1 MSADEDLGYVY
12 LPFSTS
18 SNVYYGG
25 HRHGD
30 NLFGET
36 LVCLDARTGRR
47 IWHYQIVRHGLW
59 DYDLPA
65 APNLIDVTV
74 SGQRVKAVAQVTKQG
89 FVFVFDRVTGAPLWP
104 IEDRPVPPS
113 RVSGEK
119 AATTQP
125 FPTKPA
131 AFEIQGVRE
140 EDLIDFTPGA
150 APRSPRDRSPVRS
163 RAPLHAAERDRY
175 PPDAGRLGRSELVG
189 GRLGPRDRDV
199 LCHDD
204 SPAHR
209 DQARAVS

>member
-65 APNLIDVTV
+65 APNLQEALGPELAPEFLKVKRQEWIKSTTVT
-74 SGQRVKAVAQVTKQG
+74 
-89 FVFVFDRVTGAPLWP
+89 
-104 IEDRPVPPS
+104 
-113 RVSGEK
+113 GEK
-119 AATTQP
+119 AMKVTSNTRR
-125 FPTKPA
+125 FPPS
-131 AFEIQGVRE
+131 ERVRVARAN
-140 EDLIDFTPGA
+140 PGWQSCVVTGHLRRVRPSGIA
-150 APRSPRDRSPVRS
+150 MAVAVLLVSFGFVRAQETAGSKTLPVTLPRIEANRN
-163 RAPLHAAERDRY
+163 L
-175 PPDAGRLGRSELVG
+175 
-189 GRLGPRDRDV
+189 
-199 LCHDD
+199 
-204 SPAHR
+204 SPAGQLQ
-209 DQARAVS
+209 DGV